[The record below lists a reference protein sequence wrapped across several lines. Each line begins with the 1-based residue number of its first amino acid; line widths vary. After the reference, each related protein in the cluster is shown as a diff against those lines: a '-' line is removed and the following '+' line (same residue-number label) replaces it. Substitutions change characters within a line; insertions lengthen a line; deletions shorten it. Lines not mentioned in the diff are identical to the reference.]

1 MQHIHT
7 RRSVR
12 TTAPTFR
19 LQHSRGHGIVE
30 NRVLAGCR
38 RAAAGAGSPATTSAD
53 LPGHVATPP
62 WYRSRQDR
70 QAAVDSPL
78 DSTWSRDIDDED
90 DGGGQR
96 WFSVDDEE
104 GDAPDAI
111 HGGQRQSMQMLH
123 VKSNTSRIDRLAKVR
138 SDIQS
143 HTRSKVQTVAAW
155 LTVVKGAKSAGALMQ
170 AANALCTLPASELNG
185 DKKLQ
190 QAVSGVAVLAGRAV
204 AAWLL
209 EKSNF
214 VARIDVAFQLHG
226 NLQNAAMANSTFRD
240 AFIKLMHA
248 SGDEDS
254 TFAESKYVVRHALL
268 QARLHVCCPRF
279 WQRLTAQS
287 PISPP
292 AAAASLLQA
301 YARITKS
308 RCVVADADVAA
319 RLIDNVSSIDLSSSQ
334 VWAVLWSL
342 AVLDCPIP
350 RAARLKPLER
360 AAATAADMNMY
371 QVSTALWALAQLQEP
386 PPPRSDAGNISAARK
401 QGPLQMLQSLCSGA
415 ARAVRGAAL
424 MLWRLACLPWTLAC
438 AALQA
443 LQALRPGGTFIRS
456 SAIAPKPS
464 GLQSNRDEKFDARVD
479 AAAQRAQTALLA
491 QAQAQMQRQPSSLRE
506 RSVSLIL
513 WALAWQHMC
522 SQPVASDFV
531 HQLLEYLATLQLHS
545 RGKMQVRSLTLSSL
559 LHLVD
564 RFCHAALVRVYA

>member
-1 MQHIHT
+1 MQHILT
-7 RRSVR
+7 RRSAR

-53 LPGHVATPP
+53 LPGHVASPP
-62 WYRSRQDR
+62 WYRSRHDR

-104 GDAPDAI
+104 SDAPDAR

-123 VKSNTSRIDRLAKVR
+123 VKSNTSRIGRLAKVR

-319 RLIDNVSSIDLSSSQ
+319 RLIDNVSNIDLSSSQ

-342 AVLDCPIP
+342 AVRGHRPDRRAACRGPGRGLGEGAVAGPAGGAPGPGGVPDRPLGSLRRGDPGLAPPRRLQAVGPDERPGTLQQHGPATARPDDSQDPAVLEVVGEPRRLPSRLHRRLQPVETITYLDYP
-350 RAARLKPLER
+350 RAYGSLRSASLRGTCRRSGQREISSGSS
-360 AAATAADMNMY
+360 
-371 QVSTALWALAQLQEP
+371 VSTV
-386 PPPRSDAGNISAARK
+386 S
-401 QGPLQMLQSLCSGA
+401 
-415 ARAVRGAAL
+415 AVRRT
-424 MLWRLACLPWTLAC
+424 MR
-438 AALQA
+438 
-443 LQALRPGGTFIRS
+443 
-456 SAIAPKPS
+456 
-464 GLQSNRDEKFDARVD
+464 
-479 AAAQRAQTALLA
+479 
-491 QAQAQMQRQPSSLRE
+491 
-506 RSVSLIL
+506 
-513 WALAWQHMC
+513 
-522 SQPVASDFV
+522 
-531 HQLLEYLATLQLHS
+531 
-545 RGKMQVRSLTLSSL
+545 
-559 LHLVD
+559 
-564 RFCHAALVRVYA
+564 